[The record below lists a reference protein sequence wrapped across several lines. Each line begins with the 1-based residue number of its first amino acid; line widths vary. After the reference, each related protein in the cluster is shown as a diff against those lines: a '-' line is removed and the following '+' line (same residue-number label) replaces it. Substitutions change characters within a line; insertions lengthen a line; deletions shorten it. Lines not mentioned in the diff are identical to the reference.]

1 MSDGRPKNGQS
12 RYLIPGLQRGL
23 AVLALFN
30 RNRIEISGPEISK
43 ELSIPRSTVFRLL
56 VTLENLGFLERAKN
70 GHDYRLGVAMLKLG
84 FEYLGSLEITE
95 LARPV
100 LDHLRDETGF
110 TAHLAIRTGSE
121 VVFVLKAMTTAALV
135 SSVTIGTRLPAHAT
149 VLGRVFLA
157 DLSDAEIRE
166 LYPRHK
172 LELFSAQTPKTVDE
186 LIDLVRRDGARG
198 YAISE
203 AFFERGICAIAA
215 PVRDA
220 SGRVVAAINIIIPEM
235 AADQKELGGSLARQV
250 TAAAHQLSLYLD
262 YNPARDSGRLMGKEV

>member
-1 MSDGRPKNGQS
+1 MSDGQPKNGQS

-23 AVLALFN
+23 AVLGLFN
-30 RNRIEISGPEISK
+30 RNRIEISAPEIAK

-56 VTLENLGFLERAKN
+56 ATLEYLGFLERAKN

-110 TAHLAIRTGSE
+110 TAHLAIRSGGE
-121 VVFVLKAMTTAALV
+121 VIFVLKAMANTALV

-157 DLSDAEIRE
+157 DLPDAEIRE
-166 LYPRHK
+166 LYPHEK
-172 LELFSAQTPKTVDE
+172 LQSFSPQTPKTVDE
-186 LIDLVRRDGARG
+186 LIGLVREDGARG

-215 PVRDA
+215 PARDA

-235 AADQKELGGSLARQV
+235 TADKGELHGSLAHQV
-250 TAAAHQLSLYLD
+250 TAAAHELSLYLD
-262 YNPARDSGRLMGKEV
+262 YNPARESGRLMGKEV